1 MAPTGSTRRR
11 APLTGPSPMTMAFC
25 RRAARWRNWV
35 RGQWRNLNTLRNN
48 DGRYSPTHSGSQA
61 ATYGIYQVPMRWSA
75 GYAGEGM
82 GLIFQGRIQRAPA
95 RESTPDVTV
104 TCYGYDHDIQ
114 QQRPET
120 IALAGMRADEAI
132 AVLANAISFS
142 PTSLERGYTVIPW
155 YYADGDDCLA
165 EMREIAE
172 CEGGVLWVDPQDK
185 TLKFW
190 TWAHWVGAS
199 SVATIGRSV
208 GTEEVQLAYDYA
220 APLMRQ

>member
-1 MAPTGSTRRR
+1 
-11 APLTGPSPMTMAFC
+11 MAFC